1 MKRRWPVLLGHH
13 PTEMSLIRVI
23 MHKMSP
29 FPPHLSHVFLFFP
42 QYGLTRSCVSTE
54 CSDPTHPEQG
64 LSSSSSL
71 GNHTSSCWS
80 TRGAA
85 GYRWRVTSSLR
96 TLPSPARKQ
105 RGGVI
110 FSSLKTLKLW
120 VFQQLK
126 RACKTHIV
134 WWKTTVKFP
143 LSQDASLAGCT
154 SEANL

>member
-1 MKRRWPVLLGHH
+1 MKRRWPVRLGHH
-13 PTEMSLIRVI
+13 PTEVI
-23 MHKMSP
+23 NTGHRAQNVSFSP
-29 FPPHLSHVFLFFP
+29 SFPLFFTP

-96 TLPSPARKQ
+96 TQPSPARKQ
-105 RGGVI
+105 RGEVI
-110 FSSLKTLKLW
+110 FSSLKTLKLR

-126 RACKTHIV
+126 RARKTHIV

-154 SEANL
+154 REANLWK